1 MQEARDAGC
10 DCMAESLTKEQRS
23 ANMAR
28 IRSKDT
34 GPEMIVRRIVLS
46 LGLRYRVHR
55 SDLPGKPDLV
65 FTGRRKVVFVHG
77 CFWHSHRCR
86 EGRRT
91 PKSNVA
97 YWSKKRCSNVLRD
110 RRHRRCLRELGWR
123 VLVIWECET
132 HPRRRTEL
140 AAKLQRFLTGD

>member
-1 MQEARDAGC
+1 
-10 DCMAESLTKEQRS
+10 MAESLTKERRS

-34 GPEMIVRRIVLS
+34 GPEMVVRRIVWG
-46 LGLRYRVHR
+46 LGLRYRIHR

-65 FTGRRKVVFVHG
+65 FAGCRKIIFVHG
-77 CFWHSHRCR
+77 CFWHRHYCR
-86 EGRRT
+86 EGCRT

-97 YWSKKRCSNVLRD
+97 YWSMKISKNVLRD
-110 RRHRRCLRELGWR
+110 RHHRRHLRKLGWR

-140 AAKLQRFLTGD
+140 VAKLRRYLTAD

>member
-1 MQEARDAGC
+1 
-10 DCMAESLTKEQRS
+10 MAKALTKEQRS

-34 GPEMIVRRIVLS
+34 GPEMAVRRIVWGF
-46 LGLRYRVHR
+46 GLRYRLHR

-65 FTGRRKVVFVHG
+65 FTGRRKTVLVHG
-77 CFWHSHRCR
+77 CFWHSHYCR

-97 YWSKKRCSNVLRD
+97 YWSMKRCNNVLRD
-110 RRHRRCLRELGWR
+110 RRHRRRLRKLGWR

-140 AAKLQRFLTGD
+140 AAKLRRYLTAD